1 MTANSFN
8 NMSSFAVETW
18 KQFQMITANFPFNQ
32 KCVYAPFMAL
42 GISSAKTS
50 GISIPFLTGDPR
62 SKSDAQKPANLTEVL
77 WDSSLQGTTSLL
89 NLHVT

>member
-1 MTANSFN
+1 
-8 NMSSFAVETW
+8 
-18 KQFQMITANFPFNQ
+18 MITANFPFNQ

-62 SKSDAQKPANLTEVL
+62 SKSDAQKPANLTVRFYEIFHFRAQQNPFQFTCKLKILGPEFVCCGFT
-77 WDSSLQGTTSLL
+77 LQ
-89 NLHVT
+89 